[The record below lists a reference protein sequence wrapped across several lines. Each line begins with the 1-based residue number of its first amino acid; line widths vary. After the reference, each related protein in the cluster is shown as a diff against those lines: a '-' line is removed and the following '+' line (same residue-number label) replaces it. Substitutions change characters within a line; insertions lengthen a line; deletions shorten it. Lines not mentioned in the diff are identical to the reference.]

1 MQITLEEV
9 LEYFQ
14 NRGVLTEATQGQ
26 LGLGGGPPTQQ
37 ELPLEKKKSGET
49 KISRPKIA
57 ITEKWGDPNS
67 QDGAFIKKFASKIP
81 GATLKEKIAKINEIA
96 TGGGKT
102 VGEMLSAIMLL
113 DMLSGLTNQFTPSA
127 AGFIFESFLAGLT
140 EGAQVP
146 LDDPGGLSLVD
157 VIKKGPKST
166 EKEGDDD
173 PVSGYSVKLYG
184 KESPVG
190 GSRNLLYRSLIRYG
204 KVIYFVAVKQKT
216 DDGITGVTIYDFVIT
231 KEAVEKRLTV
241 SIEEFY
247 LDWFTRDATDEVKA
261 AVYAKKEEIFK
272 DLAESGIYL
281 TSDKKG
287 GVKPSKVGPSI
298 GPFSIPKSVYEKEG
312 TFDWGVSN
320 GSIGTLGFG
329 EAAMKDIA
337 SKYADTFAKQ
347 INDIYDVV
355 EMFSTNI
362 TNYFLYGNQAAG
374 GQAKGDLTNLSA
386 KTQEAVKETA
396 QS

>member
-1 MQITLEEV
+1 
-9 LEYFQ
+9 
-14 NRGVLTEATQGQ
+14 
-26 LGLGGGPPTQQ
+26 
-37 ELPLEKKKSGET
+37 
-49 KISRPKIA
+49 
-57 ITEKWGDPNS
+57 
-67 QDGAFIKKFASKIP
+67 
-81 GATLKEKIAKINEIA
+81 ATLKDKIAKINEIA

-146 LDDPGGLSLVD
+146 IDDPSGLSLVD
-157 VIKKGPKST
+157 VIKKGAKST

-173 PVSGYSVKLYG
+173 PTSGFSVKLYG

-231 KEAVEKRLTV
+231 KEAVEKRLGV
-241 SIEEFY
+241 PVEEFY

-261 AVYAKKEEIFK
+261 DVYAKKEEIIK
-272 DLAESGIYL
+272 GIVESGIYL
-281 TSDKKG
+281 TSDGKG
-287 GVKPSKVGPSI
+287 GVKQVKRGPSI
-298 GPFSIPKSVYEKEG
+298 GQFSIPKSVYEKEG
-312 TFDWGVSN
+312 AFDWGYSN

-329 EAAMKDIA
+329 EAAMRDIA

-347 INDIYDVV
+347 ISDIYDVV

-362 TNYFLYGNQAAG
+362 TNYFLDGNQAAG
-374 GQAKGDLTNLSA
+374 GQAKGDLTNL
-386 KTQEAVKETA
+386 
-396 QS
+396 